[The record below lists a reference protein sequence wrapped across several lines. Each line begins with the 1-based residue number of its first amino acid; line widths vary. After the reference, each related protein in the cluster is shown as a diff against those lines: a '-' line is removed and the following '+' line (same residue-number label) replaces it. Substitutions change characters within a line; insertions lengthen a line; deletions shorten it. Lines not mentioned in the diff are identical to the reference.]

1 MKMTTLS
8 TELNVAEADM
18 KFSRLEA
25 AGFHPSLTNTD
36 AVGWMGCASTLGGM
50 LVQVPEDEAADAKEF
65 LDGTVILDK
74 PLE

>member
-1 MKMTTLS
+1 MNMTTLS

-18 KFSRLEA
+18 KLSRLEA
-25 AGFHPSLTNTD
+25 AGFHPTLTNTD
-36 AVGWMGCASTLGGM
+36 AASWMGCAGALGGM

-65 LDGTVILDK
+65 LDSTVTLDK

>member
-25 AGFHPSLTNTD
+25 AGFHPSITNSD
-36 AVGWMGCASTLGGM
+36 AAAWMGCAGTLGGM